1 MTFNPSSTPELRERF
16 TDVWD
21 RLQRV
26 PERSHDPFRTPTFA
40 TVDGDG
46 APQNRTVV
54 LRAADLS
61 RRMLTIYSDGA
72 AEKCTALRDNNQAAF
87 CFWDAK
93 KRIQVRMVGTTAISE
108 GDQIL
113 DDWSR
118 QSPQAQSLYRVHPL
132 PGQPIS
138 SRSDPS
144 YEGEHRFVRIDM
156 FVDSVDVLWL
166 LRSGH
171 ERLHAHW
178 TVGKWTLDWVVP

>member
-1 MTFNPSSTPELRERF
+1 MTFNPSSVPEQRERF

-21 RLQRV
+21 RLQRA
-26 PERSHDPFRTPTFA
+26 PKEPDNAFRTPTFA

-54 LRAADLS
+54 LRAANVS

-72 AEKCTALRDNNQAAF
+72 ADKCTALRGNNQAAF
-87 CFWDAK
+87 CFWDATE
-93 KRIQVRMVGTTAISE
+93 RLQVRMVGTTTISE
-108 GDQIL
+108 GEQVL
-113 DDWSR
+113 EDWSG

-132 PGQPIS
+132 PGQPIH
-138 SRSDPS
+138 SRSDLS

-156 FVDSVDVLWL
+156 LVERVDVLML

-171 ERLHAHW
+171 ERLQAQW
-178 TVGKWTLDWVVP
+178 MSGNWALDWVAP